1 MKRLKLNKAYLN
13 TAMDIIN
20 DNNTSNMVEDTAS
33 RDNLPVPPAQEPNQI
48 YTEKAMNN
56 FIEGNF
62 DYIPWYD
69 RDVYANAW
77 QAITVTETW
86 EFVKNYDVGSFMLS
100 TDPRVHMIA
109 SKMVELGYDGHSGSS
124 FGCIMRVMQ
133 YIAKYGEQQF
143 MSKYIEA
150 QNEVIT

>member
-1 MKRLKLNKAYLN
+1 
-13 TAMDIIN
+13 MDNIN
-20 DNNTSNMVEDTAS
+20 DNNNNMVVED
-33 RDNLPVPPAQEPNQI
+33 RENLPLPPEPEPEPANVFNEI
-48 YTEKAMNN
+48 YTDKAMNN

-100 TDPRVHMIA
+100 TEFI
-109 SKMVELGYDGHSGSS
+109 
-124 FGCIMRVMQ
+124 
-133 YIAKYGEQQF
+133 
-143 MSKYIEA
+143 
-150 QNEVIT
+150 

>member
-1 MKRLKLNKAYLN
+1 
-13 TAMDIIN
+13 MDNIN
-20 DNNTSNMVEDTAS
+20 DNNNNMVVED
-33 RDNLPVPPAQEPNQI
+33 RVDLPIPPEHENANVFNEI
-48 YTEKAMNN
+48 YTDKAMNN

-100 TDPRVHMIA
+100 TDQRVHMIA

-143 MSKYIEA
+143 MSKYIVA

>member
-20 DNNTSNMVEDTAS
+20 DNNTSNMVEDTAT
-33 RDNLPVPPAQEPNQI
+33 RDNLLVPPAQEPNQI

-69 RDVYANAW
+69 REVYANAW
-77 QAITVTETW
+77 KAVTVTETW

>member
-1 MKRLKLNKAYLN
+1 
-13 TAMDIIN
+13 MDLIN
-20 DNNTSNMVEDTAS
+20 DDNNNNMVVEDH
-33 RDNLPVPPAQEPNQI
+33 DNLPAPPEPANEMNQI

-62 DYIPWYD
+62 DYIPYYD
-69 RDVYANAW
+69 REVYANAW
-77 QAITVTETW
+77 QAVTVTETW

-109 SKMVELGYDGHSGSS
+109 LKMVELGYDGHSGSS

-150 QNEVIT
+150 QNEVIS

>member
-1 MKRLKLNKAYLN
+1 
-13 TAMDIIN
+13 MDNIN
-20 DNNTSNMVEDTAS
+20 NNNNNMVVEG
-33 RDNLPVPPAQEPNQI
+33 RENLPLPPEPEPANVFNEI
-48 YTEKAMNN
+48 YTDKAMNN

-69 RDVYANAW
+69 REVYANAW
-77 QAITVTETW
+77 KAVTETETW

-100 TDPRVHMIA
+100 TDTRVHMIA

-133 YIAKYGEQQF
+133 YIAKYGEQKF

-150 QNEVIT
+150 QNEVIS

>member
-1 MKRLKLNKAYLN
+1 
-13 TAMDIIN
+13 MDNIN
-20 DNNTSNMVEDTAS
+20 NNNNNMVVEG
-33 RDNLPVPPAQEPNQI
+33 RENLPLPPEPEPANVFNEI
-48 YTEKAMNN
+48 YTDKAMNN

-69 RDVYANAW
+69 REVYANAW
-77 QAITVTETW
+77 KAVTETETW

-100 TDPRVHMIA
+100 TDTRVHMIA

-133 YIAKYGEQQF
+133 YIAKYGEQKF

>member
-1 MKRLKLNKAYLN
+1 
-13 TAMDIIN
+13 MDNIT
-20 DNNTSNMVEDTAS
+20 NNNNNMVVEG
-33 RDNLPVPPAQEPNQI
+33 RENLPLPPEPEPANVFNEI
-48 YTEKAMNN
+48 YTDKAMNN

-69 RDVYANAW
+69 REVYANAW
-77 QAITVTETW
+77 KAVTETETW

-100 TDPRVHMIA
+100 TDTRVHMIA

-133 YIAKYGEQQF
+133 YIAKYGEQKF

>member
-1 MKRLKLNKAYLN
+1 
-13 TAMDIIN
+13 MDIIN
-20 DNNTSNMVEDTAS
+20 DNNTNNMVVEDQVNH
-33 RDNLPVPPAQEPNQI
+33 DNLPAPPEPANEMNQI

-69 RDVYANAW
+69 REVYANAW
-77 QAITVTETW
+77 KAVTVTETW

>member
-1 MKRLKLNKAYLN
+1 
-13 TAMDIIN
+13 MDQIN
-20 DNNTSNMVEDTAS
+20 DNNNNMVVED
-33 RDNLPVPPAQEPNQI
+33 RVDRENLPIPPEPENVNVFNEI
-48 YTEKAMNN
+48 YTDKAMNN

-133 YIAKYGEQQF
+133 YIAKYGEQKF

>member
-1 MKRLKLNKAYLN
+1 
-13 TAMDIIN
+13 MDNIN
-20 DNNTSNMVEDTAS
+20 DNNNNIVVED
-33 RDNLPVPPAQEPNQI
+33 RVDLPLPPEPEPANVFNEI
-48 YTEKAMNN
+48 YTDKAMNN

-100 TDPRVHMIA
+100 TDTRVHMIA

-133 YIAKYGEQQF
+133 YIAKYGEQKF

>member
-1 MKRLKLNKAYLN
+1 
-13 TAMDIIN
+13 MDIIN
-20 DNNTSNMVEDTAS
+20 DNNTNNMVVEDQVNH
-33 RDNLPVPPAQEPNQI
+33 DNLPAPPEPANEMNQI

-62 DYIPWYD
+62 DYIPYYD
-69 RDVYANAW
+69 REVYANAW
-77 QAITVTETW
+77 KAVTVTETW

-133 YIAKYGEQQF
+133 YIAKYGEQKF

>member
-1 MKRLKLNKAYLN
+1 
-13 TAMDIIN
+13 MDNIN
-20 DNNTSNMVEDTAS
+20 NNNNNMVVEG
-33 RDNLPVPPAQEPNQI
+33 RENLPLPPEPEPANVFNEI
-48 YTEKAMNN
+48 YTDKAMNN

-69 RDVYANAW
+69 IEVYANAW
-77 QAITVTETW
+77 KAVTETETW

-100 TDPRVHMIA
+100 TDTRVHMIA

-133 YIAKYGEQQF
+133 YIAKYGEQKF

>member
-1 MKRLKLNKAYLN
+1 
-13 TAMDIIN
+13 MDNIN
-20 DNNTSNMVEDTAS
+20 DNNNNMVVED
-33 RDNLPVPPAQEPNQI
+33 RDNLPIQQEHENMNVFNEI
-48 YTEKAMNN
+48 YTDKAMNN

-69 RDVYANAW
+69 REVYANAW
-77 QAITVTETW
+77 KAVTVTEMW
-86 EFVKNYDVGSFMLS
+86 DFVKNYDVGSFMLS
-100 TDPRVHMIA
+100 TDTRVHMIA

-133 YIAKYGEQQF
+133 YIAKYGEQKF

-150 QNEVIT
+150 QNEVITQI

>member
-1 MKRLKLNKAYLN
+1 
-13 TAMDIIN
+13 MDNIT
-20 DNNTSNMVEDTAS
+20 NNNNNMVVEG
-33 RDNLPVPPAQEPNQI
+33 RENLPLPPEPEPANVFNEI
-48 YTEKAMNN
+48 YTDKAMNN

-69 RDVYANAW
+69 REVYANAW
-77 QAITVTETW
+77 KAVTETETW

-100 TDPRVHMIA
+100 TDTRVHMIA

-124 FGCIMRVMQ
+124 FGSIMRVMQ
-133 YIAKYGEQQF
+133 YIAKYGEQKF

>member
-1 MKRLKLNKAYLN
+1 
-13 TAMDIIN
+13 MDNIN
-20 DNNTSNMVEDTAS
+20 DNNNNMVVED
-33 RDNLPVPPAQEPNQI
+33 RENLPLPPEPEPEPANVFNEI
-48 YTEKAMNN
+48 YTDKAMNN

-100 TDPRVHMIA
+100 TDTRVHMIA

-133 YIAKYGEQQF
+133 YIAKYGEQKF

>member
-1 MKRLKLNKAYLN
+1 
-13 TAMDIIN
+13 MDNIN
-20 DNNTSNMVEDTAS
+20 DNNNNMVVED
-33 RDNLPVPPAQEPNQI
+33 RENLPLPPEPEPANVFNEI
-48 YTEKAMNN
+48 YTDKAMNN

-100 TDPRVHMIA
+100 TDTRVHMIA
-109 SKMVELGYDGHSGSS
+109 SKMAERGYDGQSGSS

-133 YIAKYGEQQF
+133 YIAKYGEQ
-143 MSKYIEA
+143 
-150 QNEVIT
+150 

>member
-1 MKRLKLNKAYLN
+1 
-13 TAMDIIN
+13 MDLIN
-20 DNNTSNMVEDTAS
+20 DDNNNMVVEDH
-33 RDNLPVPPAQEPNQI
+33 DNLPAPPEPANEMNQI

-62 DYIPWYD
+62 DYIPYYD
-69 RDVYANAW
+69 REVYANAW
-77 QAITVTETW
+77 KAVTVTETW

-150 QNEVIT
+150 QNEVIS

>member
-1 MKRLKLNKAYLN
+1 
-13 TAMDIIN
+13 MDIIN
-20 DNNTSNMVEDTAS
+20 DNNTNNMVVEDQVNH
-33 RDNLPVPPAQEPNQI
+33 DNLPAPPEPANEMNQI

-62 DYIPWYD
+62 DYIPYYD
-69 RDVYANAW
+69 REVYANAW
-77 QAITVTETW
+77 KAVTVTETW

>member
-1 MKRLKLNKAYLN
+1 
-13 TAMDIIN
+13 MDQIN
-20 DNNTSNMVEDTAS
+20 DNNNMVVED
-33 RDNLPVPPAQEPNQI
+33 RVDRENLPIPPEPENVNVFNEI
-48 YTEKAMNN
+48 YTDKAMNN

-69 RDVYANAW
+69 REVYANAW
-77 QAITVTETW
+77 QAVTVTETW

-133 YIAKYGEQQF
+133 YIAKYGEQKF

-150 QNEVIT
+150 QNEVITQI

>member
-1 MKRLKLNKAYLN
+1 
-13 TAMDIIN
+13 MDNIN
-20 DNNTSNMVEDTAS
+20 DNNNNMVVED
-33 RDNLPVPPAQEPNQI
+33 RVDLPIPPEHENANVFNEI
-48 YTEKAMNN
+48 YTDKAMNN

-100 TDPRVHMIA
+100 TDTRVHMIA

-133 YIAKYGEQQF
+133 YIAKYGEQKF

>member
-1 MKRLKLNKAYLN
+1 
-13 TAMDIIN
+13 MDIIN
-20 DNNTSNMVEDTAS
+20 DNNTNNMVVEDQVNH
-33 RDNLPVPPAQEPNQI
+33 DNLPAPPEPANEMNQI

-62 DYIPWYD
+62 DYIPYYD
-69 RDVYANAW
+69 REVYANAW
-77 QAITVTETW
+77 KAVTVTETW

-133 YIAKYGEQQF
+133 YIAKYDEQKF

>member
-1 MKRLKLNKAYLN
+1 
-13 TAMDIIN
+13 MDIIN
-20 DNNTSNMVEDTAS
+20 DNNTNNMVVEDQVN
-33 RDNLPVPPAQEPNQI
+33 RPPEPEHVNEMNKI
-48 YTEKAMNN
+48 YTDKAMNN

-62 DYIPWYD
+62 DYIPHYD
-69 RDVYANAW
+69 REVYANAW
-77 QAITVTETW
+77 KAVTVTETW

-133 YIAKYGEQQF
+133 YIAKYGEQKF

-150 QNEVIT
+150 QNEVIS